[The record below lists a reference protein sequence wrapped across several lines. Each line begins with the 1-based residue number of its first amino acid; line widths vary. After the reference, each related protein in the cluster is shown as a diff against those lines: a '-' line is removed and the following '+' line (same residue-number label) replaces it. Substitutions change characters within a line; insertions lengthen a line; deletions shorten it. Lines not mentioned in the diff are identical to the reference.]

1 MHDTEQATPTIP
13 HVPDDDRLA
22 TTRLSW
28 HVLAGHVLA
37 EERWRRAGRIGLSP
51 RGDGLRTPPDE
62 PDGIDLI
69 GSRLLLRRDGRTYE
83 APVTTLRDARRV
95 ILGTDDDRT
104 RWAEELEV
112 HDPPPQVP
120 ADSILPIDPDVAF
133 WLGEWFRLGGD
144 VLERLTADEAS
155 VDASEPT
162 LWPEHL
168 DIAIEALR
176 EDQRASY
183 GLSPGDDGVPEPYAY
198 VAVWYPDR
206 VGGLDDPL
214 WNGGSFPGARLTAR
228 ELAGS
233 DVPDAH
239 LLHWFR
245 ERRDLLAASAG

>member
-1 MHDTEQATPTIP
+1 MHDAEQDPPRIAQ
-13 HVPDDDRLA
+13 VPDNDRLA

-37 EERWRRAGRIGLSP
+37 EERWRRAGRIGLFP
-51 RGDGLRTPPDE
+51 RADGLRTPPDE
-62 PDGIDLI
+62 ADGIDLV
-69 GSRLLLRRDGRTYE
+69 GGRLLLRRDGRTHE
-83 APVTTLRDARRV
+83 APVTTLRDARHV
-95 ILGTDDDRT
+95 ILGADDDRT
-104 RWAEELEV
+104 RWAEELPI

-120 ADSILPIDPDVAF
+120 ADSILEIDPGVAF

-144 VLERLTADEAS
+144 VLEHLAADDAS
-155 VDASEPT
+155 VEASEPT

-168 DIAIEALR
+168 DIAIEVLP

-214 WNGGSFPGARLTAR
+214 WNGGSFPGALITAGA
-228 ELAGS
+228 LAEV
-233 DVPDAH
+233 DDPAAH

-245 ERRDLLAASAG
+245 QRRDLLAASGA

>member
-1 MHDTEQATPTIP
+1 MQPAQEDVSMLSP
-13 HVPDDDRLA
+13 VPDDDRLA
-22 TTRLSW
+22 ATRLSW

-37 EERWRRAGRIGLSP
+37 EERWRRAGRIGLYP
-51 RGDGLRTPPDE
+51 RADGLRTPADE
-62 PDGIDLI
+62 PDGIDLV
-69 GSRLLLRRDGRTYE
+69 GGRLLLRRDGRTHE

-95 ILGTDDDRT
+95 ILGTDEDRT
-104 RWAEELEV
+104 RWAEELPI

-120 ADSILPIDPDVAF
+120 ADSSLEVDPEVAF
-133 WLGEWFRLGGD
+133 WLGAWFQLGER
-144 VLERLTADEAS
+144 VLERLAADGAS

-168 DIAIEALR
+168 DIAIEVLP
-176 EDQRASY
+176 EDRRASY

-214 WNGGSFPGARLTAR
+214 WNGGSFPGALLTAR
-228 ELAGS
+228 ELAETG
-233 DVPDAH
+233 DPGAH

-245 ERRDLLAASAG
+245 ERRDLLAASGT